1 MKIAYIGIDL
11 FYDALLTLDSL
22 GCQVM
27 EVFTCEVDN
36 KTEFNEKVLNFAK
49 EKNIP
54 FYLKRIT
61 KEDIA
66 RLLKNG
72 CKAAFC
78 GGYYFKIPFDTNLP
92 IVNIHP
98 SLLPV
103 GRGPWPMAQAILWKK
118 KKSGVT
124 LHKIAEGFD
133 EGDIILQKEF
143 LIDKD
148 ETHKTFMEKA
158 NGVLPPMIEA
168 LIADFDNLYQNA
180 VPQKG
185 GEYWET
191 PTEKDFT
198 VTKDMS
204 VSEADL
210 ILRAFYGYECIYDSG
225 REKRAIIGGRAVKGR
240 KPEDCKYPLDD
251 GYIEI

>member
-11 FYDALLTLDSL
+11 FYEALLTLDSL
-22 GCQVM
+22 GCEIM
-27 EVFTCEVDN
+27 EVFTCQVDN
-36 KTEFNEKVLNFAK
+36 KTEFNEKVLEFAK

-54 FYLKRIT
+54 THLTRIT
-61 KEDIA
+61 KEDIE

-72 CKAAFC
+72 CKAAVC
-78 GGYYFKIPFDTNLP
+78 GGYYFKIPADTGLP

-98 SLLPV
+98 SLLPI
-103 GRGPWPMAQAILWKK
+103 GRGPWPMAQSILWGH

-143 LIDKD
+143 LIDED

-158 NGVLPPMIEA
+158 NALLPEMLEN
-168 LIADFDNLYQNA
+168 LMTNFDTLYQNA
-180 VPQKG
+180 LPQKG
-185 GEYWET
+185 GEYWEN

-204 VSEADL
+204 VKEADL
-210 ILRAFYGYECIYDSG
+210 ILRAFYGYECIYDRG
-225 REKRAIIGGRAVKGR
+225 NKKNVIIGGRAVKGNIP
-240 KPEDCKYPLDD
+240 KDCEYPLVD
-251 GYIEI
+251 GYIKF